1 MSTVTVPLVWLLL
14 TVAHVRRKA
23 SSFLVPSVASLETKW
38 KGFQQDIPLEP
49 SRHGTTD

>member
-1 MSTVTVPLVWLLL
+1 MSAVKVSLVWLRL

-23 SSFLVPSVASLETKW
+23 SWFLVPSVASLESKW